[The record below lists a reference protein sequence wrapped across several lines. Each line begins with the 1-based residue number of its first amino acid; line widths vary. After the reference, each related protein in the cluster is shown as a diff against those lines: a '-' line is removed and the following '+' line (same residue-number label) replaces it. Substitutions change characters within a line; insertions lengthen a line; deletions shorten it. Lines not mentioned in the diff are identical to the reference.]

1 LRSDQIFV
9 HGHIRAGRTLQQKQL
24 LLERIVAVVVDAAK
38 TSSRHVW
45 VYLSDLSPSQ
55 MVEFGKVLPEPGS
68 EAQWLQAMSEEE
80 RQFLYGLGLE
90 GAKSP

>member
-1 LRSDQIFV
+1 
-9 HGHIRAGRTLQQKQL
+9 
-24 LLERIVAVVVDAAK
+24 
-38 TSSRHVW
+38 
-45 VYLSDLSPSQ
+45 